1 MDDRRRQQRK
11 DLMSYSQ
18 VHNLQNGKLL
28 GYLGDLTKLGAMVIS
43 DESIDE
49 NIGLHISIELP
60 DLPDINDTSM
70 TISVRVAYCH
80 QDISPNYYNLGL
92 EFSSITDKQM
102 NIIQAVMDNYEFR
115 RESPNYPPHPNE
127 LDKG

>member
-28 GYLGDLTKLGAMVIS
+28 GYLG
-43 DESIDE
+43 
-49 NIGLHISIELP
+49 ELP

>member
-127 LDKG
+127 LDNG

>member
-1 MDDRRRQQRK
+1 MQDRRRQQRK

-18 VHNLQNGKLL
+18 VHNLQDGKLL
-28 GYLGDLTKLGAMVIS
+28 GYLGDLTELGAMVIS
-43 DESIDE
+43 DEFIDE

-60 DLPDINDTSM
+60 DLPDIHETSLI
-70 TISVRVAYCH
+70 ISVRVAYCH

-102 NIIQAVMDNYEFR
+102 NIIKAVMNNYEFR

-127 LDKG
+127 LDNG

>member
-1 MDDRRRQQRK
+1 
-11 DLMSYSQ
+11 MSYSQ

-28 GYLGDLTKLGAMVIS
+28 GYLGDLTELGAMVIS
-43 DESIDE
+43 DEFIDD
-49 NIGLHISIELP
+49 NIDLHISIELP
-60 DLPDINDTSM
+60 DLPDINETSM
-70 TISVRVAYCH
+70 IISVRVAYCH

-102 NIIQAVMDNYEFR
+102 TIIQAVMNNYEFR

-127 LDKG
+127 LDKS